1 MLRINH
7 NEACDLEALVR
18 RVYDCERYG
27 IMGLAD
33 ADYFEIHPLQAAI
46 LILAPKFQRS
56 IWSRKN
62 LPGVIEFLNK
72 YEAYFESDS
81 EYNSSMVENYIDD
94 LTKLVKRYYR
104 VL

>member
-7 NEACDLEALVR
+7 NEACELEALVR
-18 RVYDCERYG
+18 CVYNCDRFG

-33 ADYFEIHPLQAAI
+33 ADNFEVNPWQAAI

-56 IWSRKN
+56 RWSRRDI
-62 LPGVIEFLNK
+62 PGVIEFLNK